1 MPDFIERDAQEVFE
15 EEFLEFA
22 GYNLQRRA
30 LPDARDGCKWG
41 ARKLIHAQMLGKL
54 THDKPFKKAIKSV
67 SQAMGFSYTH
77 GNASAYGT
85 FIRMAKPFAYRYPLQ
100 EAKGNYGT
108 LINPDDHSADRYVEL
123 RGSEIAALLLKNLE
137 KDTITEWEDTYDMEG
152 QFPKVLPAMGFWNG
166 VNGCISIGS
175 GMSSSLPPL
184 NLKETNEAMIRLLW
198 NPEISDDEILC
209 YPDFPTGATLLNK
222 EEVKQSLLKGNG
234 NACKVRATIEWDA
247 RDRCLIVKEL
257 PYSVYTN
264 TICNE
269 LATLMDEN
277 ENCGIKD
284 FCDYTKQKPDLR
296 IYLQKSATPDK
307 VLKLLYKE
315 TSLQSYFS
323 INMTV
328 LDMGIT
334 PVVMNQRQL
343 FQAHLDHERLV
354 YRRSFEFDLNK
365 IRARLH
371 IIEGLLKAID
381 AIDEVI
387 HTIKA
392 SASIAA
398 ASIALQKL
406 LSIDEIQAKAIL
418 DIKLSRL
425 AHLEVNKLVDE
436 KAKLEP
442 EKTRIEAIL
451 SDETLLKKEIENGLR
466 AVATKFGD
474 ARRTRILDLSSDSE
488 GEVIEE
494 KSLIVNLTN
503 YGNIYAHE
511 QSTLITQRRGGA
523 GSKIKL
529 QNGECVIESVV
540 DTNLGTLMAFSD
552 GGRGYSYPM
561 SELPVD
567 SFVNV
572 SEIFKLAQNEKIS
585 NIMSYSNADYK
596 YVIFITEQGMIKK
609 TELKEYKTKGARGS
623 QAIRLRDGDFIC
635 RILFMNE
642 EDIGLLTAN
651 GQFIRFATS
660 DIAPVGKVAIGVV
673 GAKLNPGDKIIDAR
687 ALCPDVKEI
696 VSLTSDGMISRTS
709 LDSLPKT
716 NRNVKGTKIQKV
728 NDGETLVGFVAM
740 SESGDI
746 IATTGL
752 TAIKFNTREVS
763 LTGRGALGVK
773 ALKLKAKEKATGIMG
788 V

>member
-1 MPDFIERDAQEVFE
+1 MSEFIERDAQEVFE
-15 EEFLEFA
+15 EEFLDFA

-54 THDKPFKKAIKSV
+54 TYDKPFKKAIKSV
-67 SQAMGFSYTH
+67 SQAMSFSYTH
-77 GNASAYGT
+77 GDSSAYGT
-85 FIRMAKPFAYRYPLQ
+85 FIRMGKPFAYRYPLQ
-100 EAKGNYGT
+100 EVNGNYGT
-108 LINPDDHSADRYVEL
+108 LINPDDHSASRYVEL
-123 RGSEIAALLLKNLE
+123 RGSELAAVLLKNLE
-137 KDTITEWEDTYDMEG
+137 KGTITEWEDTYDMEG

-175 GMSSSLPPL
+175 GMASSLPPL

-198 NPEISDDEILC
+198 NPMISDDEILC

-234 NACKVRATIEWDA
+234 SACKVRATIEWDA
-247 RDRCLIVKEL
+247 KDRCLIVKEL

-269 LATLMDEN
+269 LVTLMDEN
-277 ENCGIKD
+277 ENCGVKD

-334 PVVMNQRQL
+334 PVVMSQRQL
-343 FQAHLDHERLV
+343 FQAHLDHELLV
-354 YRRSFEFDLNK
+354 YRRGFEFDLRK
-365 IRARLH
+365 ICARLH

-381 AIDEVI
+381 AIDEVVR
-387 HTIKA
+387 TIK
-392 SASIAA
+392 SSSSTAA

-406 LSIDEIQAKAIL
+406 LSIDETQAKAIL

-425 AHLEVNKLVDE
+425 AHLEVNKLISERDS
-436 KAKLEP
+436 LET
-442 EKTRIEAIL
+442 EAARIESIL
-451 SDETLLKKEIENGLR
+451 ADETLLKKEVENGLR
-466 AVATKFGD
+466 AVANKFGD
-474 ARRTRILDLSSDSE
+474 ARRTRVLDLSSNEE

-529 QNGECVIESVV
+529 QSGECVIESIV

-567 SFVNV
+567 SFINV
-572 SEIFKLAQNEKIS
+572 SEIFKLAQGEKIS
-585 NIMSYSNADYK
+585 NIMSYSNAEYK
-596 YVIFITEQGMIKK
+596 YVVFVTGQGMVKK
-609 TELKEYKTKGARGS
+609 TELSEYKNKSSRGS
-623 QAIRLRDGDFIC
+623 QAIRLKDGDSIC
-635 RILFMNE
+635 KILFMNE
-642 EDIGLLTAN
+642 EDIGLLSAS
-651 GQFIRFATS
+651 GQFMRFGTS
-660 DIAPVGKVAIGVV
+660 DIAPVGKVAMGVV
-673 GAKLNPGDKIIDAR
+673 GAKLNSGDKIVDAR
-687 ALCPDVKEI
+687 ALSFDVKEI
-696 VSLTSDGMISRTS
+696 VSLTSDGMISRTPIG
-709 LDSLPKT
+709 DVPKT
-716 NRNVKGTKIQKV
+716 NRNVKGVKIQKA
-728 NDGETLVGFVAM
+728 NEGETLVGFVGM
-740 SESGDI
+740 SESGEVI
-746 IATTGL
+746 TTTGL
-752 TAIKFNTREVS
+752 TAIRFNTREVA
-763 LTGRGALGVK
+763 LTGKGAMGVK

>member
-54 THDKPFKKAIKSV
+54 THNKPFKKAIKSV

-123 RGSEIAALLLKNLE
+123 RGSEVAALLLKNLE

-222 EEVKQSLLKGNG
+222 EEVKQSLLRGNG

-247 RDRCLIVKEL
+247 KDRCLAVKEL

-269 LATLMDEN
+269 LAALMDEN

-392 SASIAA
+392 SASTTA
-398 ASIALQKL
+398 ASVALQKL

-442 EKTRIEAIL
+442 EKARIEAIL
-451 SDETLLKKEIENGLR
+451 ADETLLKKEIENGLR
-466 AVATKFGD
+466 MVATKFGD
-474 ARRTRILDLSSDSE
+474 ARRTCILDLSSDSE
-488 GEVIEE
+488 GEVIEK

-552 GGRGYSYPM
+552 SGRGYSYPM
-561 SELPVD
+561 SELPID

-572 SEIFKLAQNEKIS
+572 SEIFKLTQNEKIS

-623 QAIRLRDGDFIC
+623 QAIRLRDGDSIC

-642 EDIGLLTAN
+642 EDIGLLSAN

-660 DIAPVGKVAIGVV
+660 DITSVGKVAMGVA

-687 ALCPDVKEI
+687 ALYSEVKEI

-709 LDSLPKT
+709 LDDMPKT

-740 SESGDI
+740 RESGDI

>member
-442 EKTRIEAIL
+442 EKTRIESIL

-474 ARRTRILDLSSDSE
+474 ARRTRVLDLSSDSE

-561 SELPVD
+561 SELPID

-623 QAIRLRDGDFIC
+623 QAIRLRDGDSIC

-651 GQFIRFATS
+651 GQFMRFATS
-660 DIAPVGKVAIGVV
+660 DIAPVGKVAIGVA

-687 ALCPDVKEI
+687 ALCLDVKEI

-728 NDGETLVGFVAM
+728 NNGETLVGFVAM

>member
-365 IRARLH
+365 ICARLH

-474 ARRTRILDLSSDSE
+474 ARRTRVLDLSSDSE

-572 SEIFKLAQNEKIS
+572 SEIFKLTQNEKIS

-609 TELKEYKTKGARGS
+609 TELKEYKIKGARGS
-623 QAIRLRDGDFIC
+623 QAIRLRDGDSIC

-651 GQFIRFATS
+651 GQFMRFATS
-660 DIAPVGKVAIGVV
+660 DIAPVGKVAIGVA

-687 ALCPDVKEI
+687 ALYPDVKEI

>member
-247 RDRCLIVKEL
+247 KDRCLIVKEL

-365 IRARLH
+365 ICARLH
-371 IIEGLLKAID
+371 VIEGLLKAID

-392 SASIAA
+392 SASTAA

-474 ARRTRILDLSSDSE
+474 ARRTRVLDLSSDSE

-561 SELPVD
+561 SELPID

-585 NIMSYSNADYK
+585 NIMSYSNAEYK

-623 QAIRLRDGDFIC
+623 QAIRLRDGDSIC

-642 EDIGLLTAN
+642 EDIGLLTTN
-651 GQFIRFATS
+651 GQFMRFPTS
-660 DIAPVGKVAIGVV
+660 DIAPVGKVAMGVV

>member
-1 MPDFIERDAQEVFE
+1 MEVNLTPIIKDSFIQYSGAVLQSRALVDSRDLLKPSARQIFYSMWRNKYVHEKPYEKTNAPMGDAMKDFYIHGDSSCVGIMMRAAQNFSMRYPITEVKGNSGTLMSSGSWSAERYTSTRLAETCNYLFADIQKNTIEEWHDNYADNLQYPSVLPSKGFYNLVNGSSGIAVGMASSVPQFNIRELNEVLIKLLWEPNTPAEDIVILPDFAT
-15 EEFLEFA
+15 
-22 GYNLQRRA
+22 
-30 LPDARDGCKWG
+30 G
-41 ARKLIHAQMLGKL
+41 AIIL
-54 THDKPFKKAIKSV
+54 
-67 SQAMGFSYTH
+67 
-77 GNASAYGT
+77 
-85 FIRMAKPFAYRYPLQ
+85 
-100 EAKGNYGT
+100 
-108 LINPDDHSADRYVEL
+108 NP
-123 RGSEIAALLLKNLE
+123 
-137 KDTITEWEDTYDMEG
+137 
-152 QFPKVLPAMGFWNG
+152 
-166 VNGCISIGS
+166 
-175 GMSSSLPPL
+175 
-184 NLKETNEAMIRLLW
+184 KETKE
-198 NPEISDDEILC
+198 S
-209 YPDFPTGATLLNK
+209 LLN
-222 EEVKQSLLKGNG
+222 GRG
-234 NACKVRATIEWDA
+234 FACKLRSLIEYNQKE
-247 RDRCLIVKEL
+247 RCFIVSEV
-257 PYSVYTN
+257 PFGVYTN
-264 TICNE
+264 TICE
-269 LATLMDEN
+269 QLEKILESEEN
-277 ENCGIKD
+277 PGIER
-284 FCDYTKQKPDLR
+284 FNDLTGNSGYKSNLK
-296 IYLQKSATPDK
+296 IYLTKHATPEK
-307 VLKLLYKE
+307 VLKYLYKN
-315 TSLQSYFS
+315 TSLQSHYT
-323 INMTV
+323 INMTMLENGRYPKV
-328 LDMGIT
+328 FTWKELL
-334 PVVMNQRQL
+334 QS
-343 FQAHLDHERLV
+343 HLDHERAV
-354 YRRSFEFDLNK
+354 YIRGFEFDLNK
-365 IRARLH
+365 IFARLH

-392 SASIAA
+392 SVSTAA
-398 ASIALQKL
+398 ASVALQKL

-425 AHLEVNKLVDE
+425 AHLEVNKLMDE
-436 KAKLEP
+436 KAKLES
-442 EKTRIEAIL
+442 EKARIEAIL
-451 SDETLLKKEIENGLR
+451 ADETLLKKEIENCLR

-474 ARRTRILDLSSDSE
+474 TRRTRILDLSSDNE
-488 GEVIEE
+488 GEIIEE

-529 QNGECVIESVV
+529 QSGECVIESIV

-561 SELPVD
+561 NELPID

-572 SEIFKLAQNEKIS
+572 SEIFKLTQNEKIS

-609 TELKEYKTKGARGS
+609 TELKEYKTKSARGS
-623 QAIRLRDGDFIC
+623 QAIRLRDGDSIC

-642 EDIGLLTAN
+642 EDIGLLSAN

-660 DIAPVGKVAIGVV
+660 DIASVGKIAMGVA

-687 ALCPDVKEI
+687 ALYSDAKEI

-709 LDSLPKT
+709 LDDMPKT
-716 NRNVKGTKIQKV
+716 NRNVKGTRIQKV
-728 NDGETLVGFVAM
+728 NDGETLVGFIAM

>member
-1 MPDFIERDAQEVFE
+1 MWRNKYVHEKPYEKTNAPMGDAMKDFYIHGDSSCVGIMMRAAQNFSMRYPITEVKGNSGTLMSSGSWSAERYTSTRLAETCNYLFADIQKNTIEEWHDNYADNLQYPSVLPSKGFYNLVNGSSGIAVGMASSVPQFNIRELNEVLIKLLWEPDTPAEDIVILPDFAT
-15 EEFLEFA
+15 
-22 GYNLQRRA
+22 
-30 LPDARDGCKWG
+30 G
-41 ARKLIHAQMLGKL
+41 AIIL
-54 THDKPFKKAIKSV
+54 
-67 SQAMGFSYTH
+67 
-77 GNASAYGT
+77 
-85 FIRMAKPFAYRYPLQ
+85 
-100 EAKGNYGT
+100 
-108 LINPDDHSADRYVEL
+108 NP
-123 RGSEIAALLLKNLE
+123 
-137 KDTITEWEDTYDMEG
+137 
-152 QFPKVLPAMGFWNG
+152 
-166 VNGCISIGS
+166 
-175 GMSSSLPPL
+175 
-184 NLKETNEAMIRLLW
+184 KETKE
-198 NPEISDDEILC
+198 S
-209 YPDFPTGATLLNK
+209 LLN
-222 EEVKQSLLKGNG
+222 GRG
-234 NACKVRATIEWDA
+234 FACKLRSLVEYNQKE
-247 RDRCLIVKEL
+247 RCFIVSEV
-257 PYSVYTN
+257 PFGVYTN
-264 TICNE
+264 TICE
-269 LATLMDEN
+269 QLEKILESEEN
-277 ENCGIKD
+277 PGIER
-284 FCDYTKQKPDLR
+284 FNDLTGNSGYKSNLK
-296 IYLQKSATPDK
+296 IYLTKHATPEK
-307 VLKLLYKE
+307 VLKYLYKN
-315 TSLQSYFS
+315 TSLQSHYT
-323 INMTV
+323 INMTMLENGRYPKV
-328 LDMGIT
+328 FTWKELL
-334 PVVMNQRQL
+334 QS
-343 FQAHLDHERLV
+343 HLDHERAV
-354 YRRSFEFDLNK
+354 YVRGFEFDLDK

-371 IIEGLLKAID
+371 IIDGLLKAID

-392 SASIAA
+392 SASTAA

-474 ARRTRILDLSSDSE
+474 ARRTRVLDLSSDSE

-572 SEIFKLAQNEKIS
+572 SEIFKLTQNEKIS

-623 QAIRLRDGDFIC
+623 QAIRLRDGDSIC

-651 GQFIRFATS
+651 GQFMRFATS
-660 DIAPVGKVAIGVV
+660 DIAPVGKIAMGVA
-673 GAKLNPGDKIIDAR
+673 GAKLNSGDKIIDAR
-687 ALCPDVKEI
+687 ALCLDVKEI

>member
-296 IYLQKSATPDK
+296 IYLQKNATPDK

-328 LDMGIT
+328 LNMGIT

-488 GEVIEE
+488 GEIIEE

-561 SELPVD
+561 SELPID

-623 QAIRLRDGDFIC
+623 QAIRLRDGDSIC

-660 DIAPVGKVAIGVV
+660 DIAPVGKVAIGVA

-687 ALCPDVKEI
+687 ALCLDVKEI

-728 NDGETLVGFVAM
+728 NNGETLVGFVAM

>member
-1 MPDFIERDAQEVFE
+1 MEVNLTPIIKDSFIQYSGAVLQSRALVDSRDLLKPSARQIFYSMWRNKYVHEKPYEKTNAPMGDAMKDFYIHGDSSCVGIMMRAAQNFSMRYPITEVKGNSGTLMSSGSWSAERYTSTRLAETCNYLFADIQKNTIEEWHDNYADNLQYPSVLPSKGFYNLVNGSSGIAVGMASSVPQFNIRELNEVLIKLLWEPNTPAEDIVILPDFAT
-15 EEFLEFA
+15 
-22 GYNLQRRA
+22 
-30 LPDARDGCKWG
+30 G
-41 ARKLIHAQMLGKL
+41 AIIL
-54 THDKPFKKAIKSV
+54 
-67 SQAMGFSYTH
+67 
-77 GNASAYGT
+77 
-85 FIRMAKPFAYRYPLQ
+85 
-100 EAKGNYGT
+100 
-108 LINPDDHSADRYVEL
+108 NP
-123 RGSEIAALLLKNLE
+123 
-137 KDTITEWEDTYDMEG
+137 
-152 QFPKVLPAMGFWNG
+152 
-166 VNGCISIGS
+166 
-175 GMSSSLPPL
+175 
-184 NLKETNEAMIRLLW
+184 KETKE
-198 NPEISDDEILC
+198 S
-209 YPDFPTGATLLNK
+209 LLN
-222 EEVKQSLLKGNG
+222 GRG
-234 NACKVRATIEWDA
+234 FACKLRSLIEYNQKE
-247 RDRCLIVKEL
+247 RCFIVSEV
-257 PYSVYTN
+257 PFGVYTN
-264 TICNE
+264 TICE
-269 LATLMDEN
+269 QLEKILESEEN
-277 ENCGIKD
+277 PGIER
-284 FCDYTKQKPDLR
+284 FNDLTGNSGYKSNLK
-296 IYLQKSATPDK
+296 IYLTKHATPEK
-307 VLKLLYKE
+307 VLKYLYKN
-315 TSLQSYFS
+315 TSLQSHYT
-323 INMTV
+323 INMTMLENGRYPKV
-328 LDMGIT
+328 FTWKELL
-334 PVVMNQRQL
+334 QS
-343 FQAHLDHERLV
+343 HLDHERAV
-354 YRRSFEFDLNK
+354 YIRGFEFDLNK

-392 SASIAA
+392 SASTAA
-398 ASIALQKL
+398 ASVALQKL

-436 KAKLEP
+436 KAKLES
-442 EKTRIEAIL
+442 EKARIEAIL
-451 SDETLLKKEIENGLR
+451 ADETLLKKEIENGLR

-474 ARRTRILDLSSDSE
+474 TRRTRILDLSSDNE
-488 GEVIEE
+488 GEIIEE

-511 QSTLITQRRGGA
+511 QSTLITQRRCGA

-529 QNGECVIESVV
+529 QSGECVIESVV

-561 SELPVD
+561 NELPID

-572 SEIFKLAQNEKIS
+572 SEIFKLTQNEKIS

-609 TELKEYKTKGARGS
+609 TELKEYKTKGTRGS
-623 QAIRLRDGDFIC
+623 QAIRLRDGDSIC

-642 EDIGLLTAN
+642 EDIGLLSAN

-660 DIAPVGKVAIGVV
+660 DIAPVGKIAMGVT

-687 ALCPDVKEI
+687 ALYSDVKEI
-696 VSLTSDGMISRTS
+696 VSLTSDGMISRTL
-709 LDSLPKT
+709 LDDMPKT
-716 NRNVKGTKIQKV
+716 NRNVKGTRIQKV

-746 IATTGL
+746 ITTTGL

>member
-247 RDRCLIVKEL
+247 KDRCLIVKEL

-392 SASIAA
+392 SASTAA

-442 EKTRIEAIL
+442 EKARIEAIL

-561 SELPVD
+561 SELPID

-623 QAIRLRDGDFIC
+623 QAIRLRDGDSIC

-651 GQFIRFATS
+651 GQFMRFATS
-660 DIAPVGKVAIGVV
+660 DIAPVGKVAMGVA

-687 ALCPDVKEI
+687 ALYLDVKEI

-740 SESGDI
+740 SESGEI

>member
-1 MPDFIERDAQEVFE
+1 MEVNLTPIIKDSFIQYSGAVLQSRALVDSRDLLKPSARQIFYSMWRNKYVHEKPYEKTNAPMGDAMKDFYIHGDSSCVGIMMRAAQNFSMRYPITEVKGNSGTLMSSGSWSAERYTSTRLAETCNYLFADIQKNTIEEWHDNYADNLQYPSVLPSKGFYNLVNGSSGIAVGMASSVPQFNIRELNEVLIKLLWEPNTPAEDIVILPDFAT
-15 EEFLEFA
+15 
-22 GYNLQRRA
+22 
-30 LPDARDGCKWG
+30 G
-41 ARKLIHAQMLGKL
+41 AIIL
-54 THDKPFKKAIKSV
+54 
-67 SQAMGFSYTH
+67 
-77 GNASAYGT
+77 
-85 FIRMAKPFAYRYPLQ
+85 
-100 EAKGNYGT
+100 
-108 LINPDDHSADRYVEL
+108 NP
-123 RGSEIAALLLKNLE
+123 
-137 KDTITEWEDTYDMEG
+137 
-152 QFPKVLPAMGFWNG
+152 
-166 VNGCISIGS
+166 
-175 GMSSSLPPL
+175 
-184 NLKETNEAMIRLLW
+184 KETKE
-198 NPEISDDEILC
+198 S
-209 YPDFPTGATLLNK
+209 LLN
-222 EEVKQSLLKGNG
+222 GRG
-234 NACKVRATIEWDA
+234 FACKLRSLIEYNQKE
-247 RDRCLIVKEL
+247 RCFIVSEV
-257 PYSVYTN
+257 PFGVYTN
-264 TICNE
+264 TICE
-269 LATLMDEN
+269 QLEKILESEEN
-277 ENCGIKD
+277 PGIER
-284 FCDYTKQKPDLR
+284 FNDLTGNSGYKSNLK
-296 IYLQKSATPDK
+296 IYLTKHATPEK
-307 VLKLLYKE
+307 VLKYLYKN
-315 TSLQSYFS
+315 TSLQSHYT
-323 INMTV
+323 INMTMLENGRYPKV
-328 LDMGIT
+328 FTWKELL
-334 PVVMNQRQL
+334 QS
-343 FQAHLDHERLV
+343 HLDHERAV
-354 YRRSFEFDLNK
+354 YIRGFEFDLNK
-365 IRARLH
+365 IFARLH

-392 SASIAA
+392 SVSTAA
-398 ASIALQKL
+398 ASVALQKL

-425 AHLEVNKLVDE
+425 AHLEVNKLMDE
-436 KAKLEP
+436 KAKLES
-442 EKTRIEAIL
+442 EKARIEAIL
-451 SDETLLKKEIENGLR
+451 ADETLLKKEIENGLR

-474 ARRTRILDLSSDSE
+474 TRRTRILDLSSDNE
-488 GEVIEE
+488 GEIIEE

-529 QNGECVIESVV
+529 QSGECVIESVV

-561 SELPVD
+561 NELPID

-572 SEIFKLAQNEKIS
+572 SEIFKLTQNEKIS

-609 TELKEYKTKGARGS
+609 TELKEYKTKSARGS
-623 QAIRLRDGDFIC
+623 QAIRLRDGDSIC

-642 EDIGLLTAN
+642 EDIGLLSAN

-660 DIAPVGKVAIGVV
+660 DIASVGKIAMGVA

-687 ALCPDVKEI
+687 ALYSDAKEI

-709 LDSLPKT
+709 LDDMPKT
-716 NRNVKGTKIQKV
+716 NRNVKGTRIQKV
-728 NDGETLVGFVAM
+728 NDGETLVGFIAM

>member
-269 LATLMDEN
+269 LAILMDEN

-365 IRARLH
+365 ICARLH

-425 AHLEVNKLVDE
+425 AHLEVNKLADE

-561 SELPVD
+561 SELPID

-623 QAIRLRDGDFIC
+623 QAIRLRDGDSIC

-687 ALCPDVKEI
+687 ALYLDVKEI

>member
-234 NACKVRATIEWDA
+234 SACKVRATIEWDA
-247 RDRCLIVKEL
+247 KDRCLIVKEL

-392 SASIAA
+392 SASTAA

-474 ARRTRILDLSSDSE
+474 ARRTRVLDLSSDSE

-561 SELPVD
+561 SELPID

-623 QAIRLRDGDFIC
+623 QAIRLRDGDSIC

-642 EDIGLLTAN
+642 EDIGLLSAN
-651 GQFIRFATS
+651 GQFMRFATS
-660 DIAPVGKVAIGVV
+660 DIAPVGKVAIGVA

-740 SESGDI
+740 SESGEI

>member
-247 RDRCLIVKEL
+247 KDRCLIVKEL

-334 PVVMNQRQL
+334 PVIMNQRQL

-392 SASIAA
+392 SASTAA

-442 EKTRIEAIL
+442 EKARIEAIL
-451 SDETLLKKEIENGLR
+451 SDEILLKKEIENGLR

-561 SELPVD
+561 SELPID

-642 EDIGLLTAN
+642 EDIGLLSAN
-651 GQFIRFATS
+651 GQFMRFATS
-660 DIAPVGKVAIGVV
+660 DIAPVGKVAMGVA

-687 ALCPDVKEI
+687 ALCLDVKEI

-716 NRNVKGTKIQKV
+716 NRNVKGTKIQKE
-728 NDGETLVGFVAM
+728 NDGF
-740 SESGDI
+740 
-746 IATTGL
+746 
-752 TAIKFNTREVS
+752 
-763 LTGRGALGVK
+763 
-773 ALKLKAKEKATGIMG
+773 
-788 V
+788 

>member
-166 VNGCISIGS
+166 VYGCISIGS
-175 GMSSSLPPL
+175 GMSSSWPPL

-247 RDRCLIVKEL
+247 KDRCLIVKEL

-392 SASIAA
+392 STSIAA

-474 ARRTRILDLSSDSE
+474 ARRTRVLDLSSDSE

-561 SELPVD
+561 SELPID

-660 DIAPVGKVAIGVV
+660 DIAPVGKVAIGVA

-687 ALCPDVKEI
+687 ALYPNVKEI

>member
-41 ARKLIHAQMLGKL
+41 ARKLIHSQMLGKL

-234 NACKVRATIEWDA
+234 SACKVRATIEWDA
-247 RDRCLIVKEL
+247 KDRCLVVKEL

-269 LATLMDEN
+269 LAALMDEN

-296 IYLQKSATPDK
+296 IYLQKNATPDK

-334 PVVMNQRQL
+334 PIVMNQRQL
-343 FQAHLDHERLV
+343 FQAHLDHELLV

-392 SASIAA
+392 SASTAA
-398 ASIALQKL
+398 ASVALQKL

-442 EKTRIEAIL
+442 EKARIEAIL
-451 SDETLLKKEIENGLR
+451 ADEALLKKEIENGLR
-466 AVATKFGD
+466 AVANKFGD
-474 ARRTRILDLSSDSE
+474 ARRTRILDLSSNEE
-488 GEVIEE
+488 GEIVEE

-511 QSTLITQRRGGA
+511 QSTLITQRRGGT

-561 SELPVD
+561 SELPID

-572 SEIFKLAQNEKIS
+572 SEIFKLTQNEKIS

-623 QAIRLRDGDFIC
+623 QAIRLRDGDSIC
-635 RILFMNE
+635 RILFINE
-642 EDIGLLTAN
+642 EDVGLLSAN

-660 DIAPVGKVAIGVV
+660 DIAPVGKIAMGVA
-673 GAKLNPGDKIIDAR
+673 GAKLNPGDRIIDAR
-687 ALCPDVKEI
+687 ALYPDTREI
-696 VSLTSDGMISRTS
+696 VSLTSDGMVSRTL
-709 LDSLPKT
+709 LDDMPKT
-716 NRNVKGTKIQKV
+716 NRNVKGTRIQKV
-728 NDGETLVGFVAM
+728 NDGETLVGFIAM

-773 ALKLKAKEKATGIMG
+773 ALKLKTKEKATWIMG

>member
-296 IYLQKSATPDK
+296 IYLQKNATPDK

-451 SDETLLKKEIENGLR
+451 SDEALLKKEIENGLR

-561 SELPVD
+561 SELPID

-623 QAIRLRDGDFIC
+623 QAIRLRDGDSIC

-651 GQFIRFATS
+651 GQFMRFATS
-660 DIAPVGKVAIGVV
+660 DIAPVGKVAMGVV

-687 ALCPDVKEI
+687 ALCFDVKEI

-740 SESGDI
+740 SESGEI

>member
-54 THDKPFKKAIKSV
+54 TYDKPFKKAIKSV

-354 YRRSFEFDLNK
+354 YRRSFEFDLSK

-392 SASIAA
+392 SASTAA

-436 KAKLEP
+436 KAKLEL

-474 ARRTRILDLSSDSE
+474 ARRTRVLDLSSDSE

-561 SELPVD
+561 SELPID

-623 QAIRLRDGDFIC
+623 QAIRLREGDSIC

-642 EDIGLLTAN
+642 EDIGLLSAN
-651 GQFIRFATS
+651 GQFMRFATS
-660 DIAPVGKVAIGVV
+660 DIAPVGKVAIGVT

-687 ALCPDVKEI
+687 ALYPDIKEI

-773 ALKLKAKEKATGIMG
+773 ALKLKAKEKTTGIMG

>member
-123 RGSEIAALLLKNLE
+123 RGSEISALLLKNLE

-247 RDRCLIVKEL
+247 KDRCLIVKEL

-296 IYLQKSATPDK
+296 IYLQKNATPDK

-392 SASIAA
+392 SASTAA

-442 EKTRIEAIL
+442 EKTHIEAIL

-503 YGNIYAHE
+503 YGNIYTHE

-561 SELPVD
+561 SELPID

-623 QAIRLRDGDFIC
+623 QAIRLRGGDSIC

-660 DIAPVGKVAIGVV
+660 DIAPVGKVAIGVA

-687 ALCPDVKEI
+687 ALYPDVKEI

-709 LDSLPKT
+709 LDSLLKT

>member
-247 RDRCLIVKEL
+247 KDRCLIVKEL

-365 IRARLH
+365 ICARLH

-392 SASIAA
+392 SASSAA

-442 EKTRIEAIL
+442 EKARIEAIL

-474 ARRTRILDLSSDSE
+474 ARRTRVLDLSSDSE

-561 SELPVD
+561 SELSID

-609 TELKEYKTKGARGS
+609 TELKEYKTKGTRGS
-623 QAIRLRDGDFIC
+623 QAIRLRDGDSIC

-642 EDIGLLTAN
+642 EDIGLLSAN
-651 GQFIRFATS
+651 GQFMRFPTS
-660 DIAPVGKVAIGVV
+660 DIAPVGKVAIGVA
-673 GAKLNPGDKIIDAR
+673 GAKLNPGDKIIDAH
-687 ALCPDVKEI
+687 ALCLDVKEI

>member
-54 THDKPFKKAIKSV
+54 TYDKPFKKAIKSV

-234 NACKVRATIEWDA
+234 SACKVRATIEWDA
-247 RDRCLIVKEL
+247 KDRCLIVKEL

-334 PVVMNQRQL
+334 PVIMNQRQL

-392 SASIAA
+392 SASTAA

-474 ARRTRILDLSSDSE
+474 ARRTRVLDLSSDSE

-561 SELPVD
+561 SELPID

-623 QAIRLRDGDFIC
+623 QAIRLRDGDSIC

-651 GQFIRFATS
+651 GQFMRFATS
-660 DIAPVGKVAIGVV
+660 DIAPIGKVAIGVA

-687 ALCPDVKEI
+687 ALCLDVKEI

-773 ALKLKAKEKATGIMG
+773 ALKLKTKEKATGIMG

>member
-392 SASIAA
+392 SASTAA

-425 AHLEVNKLVDE
+425 AHLEVNKLVNE

-474 ARRTRILDLSSDSE
+474 ARRTRVLDLSSDSE

-561 SELPVD
+561 SELPID

-623 QAIRLRDGDFIC
+623 QAIRLRDGDSIC

-651 GQFIRFATS
+651 GQFMRFATS
-660 DIAPVGKVAIGVV
+660 DIAPVGKVAIGVA

-740 SESGDI
+740 SESGEI

>member
-247 RDRCLIVKEL
+247 KDRCLIVKEL

-474 ARRTRILDLSSDSE
+474 ARRTRVLDLSSDSE

-561 SELPVD
+561 SELPID

-660 DIAPVGKVAIGVV
+660 DIAPVGKVAIGVA

-687 ALCPDVKEI
+687 ALYPNVKEI

-728 NDGETLVGFVAM
+728 NNGETLVGFVAM

>member
-54 THDKPFKKAIKSV
+54 TYDKPFKKAIKSV

-365 IRARLH
+365 ICARLH
-371 IIEGLLKAID
+371 VIEGLLKAID

-392 SASIAA
+392 SASTAA

-425 AHLEVNKLVDE
+425 AHLEVNKLIDE

-474 ARRTRILDLSSDSE
+474 ARRTRVLDLSSDSE

-561 SELPVD
+561 SELPID

-623 QAIRLRDGDFIC
+623 QAIRLRDGDSIC

-651 GQFIRFATS
+651 GQFMRFATS
-660 DIAPVGKVAIGVV
+660 DIAPVGKVAIGVA

-687 ALCPDVKEI
+687 ALYPDIKEI
-696 VSLTSDGMISRTS
+696 VSLTSDGMISRTP
-709 LDSLPKT
+709 LNDIPKT

>member
-234 NACKVRATIEWDA
+234 SACKVRATIEWDA
-247 RDRCLIVKEL
+247 KDRCLIVKEL

-392 SASIAA
+392 SASTAA

-425 AHLEVNKLVDE
+425 AHLEVKKLVDE

-474 ARRTRILDLSSDSE
+474 ARRTRVLDLSSDSE

-561 SELPVD
+561 SELPID

-623 QAIRLRDGDFIC
+623 QAIRLRDGDSIC

-660 DIAPVGKVAIGVV
+660 DIAPVGKVAIGVA

-687 ALCPDVKEI
+687 ALYPDVKEI

-709 LDSLPKT
+709 LESLPKT

-752 TAIKFNTREVS
+752 TAIKFNTIEVS

>member
-1 MPDFIERDAQEVFE
+1 MEVNLTPIIKDSFIQYSGAVLQSRALVDSRDLLKPSARQIFYSMWRNKYVHEKPYEKTNAPMGDAMKDFYIHGDSSCVGIMMRAAQNFSMRYPITEVKGNSGTLMSSGSWSAERYTSTRLAETCNYLFADIQKNTIEEWHDNYADNLQYPSVLPSKGFYNLVNGSSGIAVGMASSVPQFNIRELNEVLIKLLWEPNTPAEDIVILPDFAT
-15 EEFLEFA
+15 
-22 GYNLQRRA
+22 
-30 LPDARDGCKWG
+30 G
-41 ARKLIHAQMLGKL
+41 AIIL
-54 THDKPFKKAIKSV
+54 
-67 SQAMGFSYTH
+67 
-77 GNASAYGT
+77 
-85 FIRMAKPFAYRYPLQ
+85 
-100 EAKGNYGT
+100 
-108 LINPDDHSADRYVEL
+108 NP
-123 RGSEIAALLLKNLE
+123 
-137 KDTITEWEDTYDMEG
+137 
-152 QFPKVLPAMGFWNG
+152 
-166 VNGCISIGS
+166 
-175 GMSSSLPPL
+175 
-184 NLKETNEAMIRLLW
+184 KETKE
-198 NPEISDDEILC
+198 S
-209 YPDFPTGATLLNK
+209 LLN
-222 EEVKQSLLKGNG
+222 GRG
-234 NACKVRATIEWDA
+234 FACKLRSLIEYNQKE
-247 RDRCLIVKEL
+247 RCFIVSEV
-257 PYSVYTN
+257 PFGVYTN
-264 TICNE
+264 TICE
-269 LATLMDEN
+269 QLEKILESEEN
-277 ENCGIKD
+277 PGIER
-284 FCDYTKQKPDLR
+284 FNDLTGNSGYKSNLK
-296 IYLQKSATPDK
+296 IYLTKHATPEK
-307 VLKLLYKE
+307 VLKYLYKN
-315 TSLQSYFS
+315 TSLQSHYT
-323 INMTV
+323 INMTMLENGRYPKV
-328 LDMGIT
+328 FTWKELL
-334 PVVMNQRQL
+334 QS
-343 FQAHLDHERLV
+343 HLDHERAV
-354 YRRSFEFDLNK
+354 YIRGFEFDLNK
-365 IRARLH
+365 IFARLH

-392 SASIAA
+392 SASTAA
-398 ASIALQKL
+398 ASVALQKL

-425 AHLEVNKLVDE
+425 AHLEVNKLMDE
-436 KAKLEP
+436 KAKLES
-442 EKTRIEAIL
+442 EKARIEAIL
-451 SDETLLKKEIENGLR
+451 ADETLLKKEIENGLR

-474 ARRTRILDLSSDSE
+474 TRRTRILDLSSDNE
-488 GEVIEE
+488 GEIIEE

-529 QNGECVIESVV
+529 QSGECMIESVV

-561 SELPVD
+561 NELPID

-572 SEIFKLAQNEKIS
+572 SEIFKLTQNEKIS

-609 TELKEYKTKGARGS
+609 TELKEYKTKGTRGS
-623 QAIRLRDGDFIC
+623 QAIRLRDGDSIC

-642 EDIGLLTAN
+642 EDIGLLSAN

-660 DIAPVGKVAIGVV
+660 DIAPVGKIAMGVT

-687 ALCPDVKEI
+687 ALYSDVKEI
-696 VSLTSDGMISRTS
+696 VSLTSDGMISRTL
-709 LDSLPKT
+709 LDDMPKT
-716 NRNVKGTKIQKV
+716 NRNVKGTRIQKV